1 MYFTASSSHRP
12 FSHRIYLD
20 TPALI
25 EVGTIDIEAPCEER
39 SISDFKLKG
48 SGDPAFPLSTVL
60 FSLYY
65 PAKNVKTSWRPHYW
79 IPKPISI
86 TAEGYLRFGSV
97 NNFITNTIVTGALW
111 LLVGGITIPAKVDL
125 PLDEA
130 IPKLELQDGKKFA
143 DAETGAFPVLVF
155 SHGFASS
162 RTDYT
167 HYLGELA
174 SRGYVVAAIE
184 HRDGSGPGSVVRKDE
199 SRDRYAF
206 PIKKSH
212 LQSHPKLDTASFK
225 QVQLDFRQAEIHEA
239 LRVLRRINNGKGES
253 VYQRNTCEEGLDLEN
268 WIGRLNMNEVTMGGH
283 SFGGTAALQALRP
296 SNGLPFKG
304 GIVLDP
310 GKSSGPL
317 NADIDVPLLIIHS
330 NSWSRTL
337 SIFYERPH
345 FDVVKELVQGVLA
358 RGKDAWF
365 LTSLGTTHP
374 SVTDA
379 PLIEPLLL
387 SMTTG
392 STIDVKEGVEQY
404 VMASHEFLRYQHTG
418 ERTGLL
424 AQNVSHPE
432 YKDNHG
438 GRGENLLDKKYARFW
453 EVHVAPEAR

>member
-1 MYFTASSSHRP
+1 MRSQSRKATFKATLS
-12 FSHRIYLD
+12 
-20 TPALI
+20 LI
-25 EVGTIDIEAPCEER
+25 
-39 SISDFKLKG
+39 
-48 SGDPAFPLSTVL
+48 
-60 FSLYY
+60 
-65 PAKNVKTSWRPHYW
+65 
-79 IPKPISI
+79 
-86 TAEGYLRFGSV
+86 
-97 NNFITNTIVTGALW
+97 
-111 LLVGGITIPAKVDL
+111 
-125 PLDEA
+125 
-130 IPKLELQDGKKFA
+130 LQ
-143 DAETGAFPVLVF
+143 V
-155 SHGFASS
+155 
-162 RTDYT
+162 
-167 HYLGELA
+167 
-174 SRGYVVAAIE
+174 
-184 HRDGSGPGSVVRKDE
+184 
-199 SRDRYAF
+199 
-206 PIKKSH
+206 
-212 LQSHPKLDTASFK
+212 FK
-225 QVQLDFRQAEIHEA
+225 QAQLDFRQAEIHDT

-253 VYQRNTCEEGLDLEN
+253 VYQRNTREEGLDLEN

-296 SNGLPFKG
+296 SSGLPFKG

-330 NSWSRTL
+330 NSWSRTR
-337 SIFYERPH
+337 SIFYGRPH

-358 RGKDAWF
+358 RGKGAWF